1 MNIIIQS
8 TLKTLQKSHYILA
21 NLSNEQL
28 SNTSVSPYHSSI
40 GSHMRH
46 ILDFYNCILNR
57 DLNNRIDLTARSR
70 NKEVENCCN
79 LALEYLNNIIAKLK
93 NFNEDLNNMLI
104 VSDDLGLG
112 KIEMTYTLA
121 AAFSQANS
129 HTIHHYAII
138 NYILDGLHINIGDP
152 ELGYN
157 PTTPKN
163 VIQNG
168 FIF

>member
-1 MNIIIQS
+1 
-8 TLKTLQKSHYILA
+8 
-21 NLSNEQL
+21 
-28 SNTSVSPYHSSI
+28 
-40 GSHMRH
+40 
-46 ILDFYNCILNR
+46 
-57 DLNNRIDLTARSR
+57 
-70 NKEVENCCN
+70 
-79 LALEYLNNIIAKLK
+79 
-93 NFNEDLNNMLI
+93 MLI